1 MGWAHKERS
10 VGTAPLPEFHC
21 NVKDKEKVDGSN
33 NHQKNFGKFKKA
45 NTVAKTERTKPKVK
59 ERGENKAFKCHKGG
73 GSNHFAKNC

>member
-1 MGWAHKERS
+1 MGLTTIKRILVNS
-10 VGTAPLPEFHC
+10 
-21 NVKDKEKVDGSN
+21 
-33 NHQKNFGKFKKA
+33 KKA